1 VEEEEE
7 EDVDDREPWE
17 RYNDEQDEDEE
28 DEEEEGEG
36 FDDAAFADELAELA
50 AEEKVNEALL
60 LVHYIHAS

>member
-1 VEEEEE
+1 VEEEE